1 MVCSCMTCVMADE
14 AALRVLQIDHGLTSI
29 GQLWITADEVEL
41 RRRMT
46 RVPKLYQEIV
56 AGERA
61 IQNAITSNAVAH
73 RRLLRAKQLLEQVET
88 SRDNSAEDSS
98 QRKRLDEQVRLQE
111 ELVRALSE
119 QCTTPENLGRLSAV
133 KNTVVAFIN
142 ARAELAVS
150 MHWIRRHIAGL
161 DASYEV
167 LQANPGIQQALRN
180 LGAQYN
186 LGPAGDYHS
195 DVGKFERYE
204 RVVYSEFLPMYVD
217 DDRYRVG
224 VMLGDE
230 TPATFTIGDSGAQ
243 TWIPQSLIESA
254 GLSVPADAPH
264 TSIQIDSNRQVVAQ
278 QFTVPYLRIGRFV
291 LTDVEA
297 LALPSEDADLGAQ
310 IGPNGFSGYRVEVL
324 PKQLRLQLTSN

>member
-56 AGERA
+56 SGERA
-61 IQNAITSNAVAH
+61 IQNAITSNAVVH

-186 LGPAGDYHS
+186 LGPAGDYHG

-264 TSIQIDSNRQVVAQ
+264 ASIQIDSNRQVVAQ

-310 IGPNGFSGYRVEVL
+310 IGLNGFSGYRVEVL